1 MVKKLLGVLII
12 IAGVAG
18 GLYVG
23 LWLLFIHPIVQACAA
38 FDAGTLNATIIGWT
52 VIKCVLASFVGGIL
66 FWLGTVIG
74 SILLND

>member
-1 MVKKLLGVLII
+1 MKKLLGLII
-12 IAGVAG
+12 MIAGVVG

-23 LWLLFIHPIVQACAA
+23 LWLLFIQPIVQACAA
-38 FDAGTLNATIIGWT
+38 FDAGTLSATIIGWT
-52 VIKCVLASFVGGIL
+52 VVKCVLASFVGGIL